1 MAYDP
6 NLPAD
11 HAPIVAAELRN
22 QFNALQEQITAL
34 QNQLGF
40 FIPVLQANNATMS
53 LDWVYTGKDPEEFRI
68 FAHQPNQAPGVFDVV
83 AGVAGSARTWAT
95 DFDSPA
101 DAVGYKYYIQPVDA
115 NDAPLAPPSNMVN
128 FAAG

>member
-1 MAYDP
+1 MSFDP
-6 NLPAD
+6 TKPVEGSEID
-11 HAPIVAAELRN
+11 AAELRS

-53 LDWVYTGKDPEEFRI
+53 LDWMYTGKDPEEFRI
-68 FAHQPNQAPGVFDVV
+68 FAHQPHQAPGVFDVV
-83 AGVAGSARTWAT
+83 AGMAGSVRTWAT

-101 DAVGYKYYIQPVDA
+101 DAVGYKYYIQAVDA